1 MNNQIDPSTLNT
13 HDSETINSA
22 VSNMSD
28 TELSN
33 ILINTPSDVAIDTLV
48 KCNDDSLDKIFR
60 VRFEQ
65 SDEFI
70 KQQADDETKRLINV
84 VDNFFKNENPNIE
97 DFMNILKETSLISE
111 QLKKENMVCENDIKN
126 LESAIDLLKGN
137 MFMYKDDIDSE
148 LLKQCNEKLKYT
160 EGLVRLRYK
169 TLKHNTLL
177 LNNLE
182 NIIKLINIPTSE

>member
-1 MNNQIDPSTLNT
+1 MNNQIDPSTLNN
-13 HDSETINSA
+13 HDSETINTA

-60 VRFEQ
+60 VRFEN

-70 KQQADDETKRLINV
+70 KKSDDEETMRIVNI

-97 DFMNILKETSLISE
+97 DFMNILKETCSISD
-111 QLKKENMVCENDIKN
+111 QLKKENITCENDIKN

-137 MFMYKDDIDSE
+137 MYMYKDDIDSE
-148 LLKQCNEKLKYT
+148 LLKQCDEKLKYT

-182 NIIKLINIPTSE
+182 NIVKCINIPTSE